1 ESERDFV
8 RIKRIVTVAT
18 GPVIYLHNY
27 LPLEFGKYILEE
39 DESLTRSPI
48 LYLLRK
54 KYGVSVGHAEQTI
67 DAVLAEPEVANAL
80 SIPIGAAALRIERVY
95 YKDTGVPVQ
104 FTRCWYPSDR
114 YKYKVSF
121 DYRGDLDVDYQ

>member
-1 ESERDFV
+1 MLGTIEHNQDRVSER
-8 RIKRIVTVAT
+8 
-18 GPVIYLHNY
+18 
-27 LPLEFGKYILEE
+27 
-39 DESLTRSPI
+39 
-48 LYLLRK
+48 
-54 KYGVSVGHAEQTI
+54 
-67 DAVLAEPEVANAL
+67 LAEPEVANAL

-121 DYRGDLDVDYQ
+121 YYRGDLDVDYQ